1 MQNTPASAN
10 KPVRIAINGFG
21 RIGRC
26 AFKIAFDNPDC
37 DVVAINDLS
46 GPAVLAHLLKY
57 DTSYGIYPHTIAVEI
72 DGSLYKLENWDKAK
86 EFYSLTGGPNTYL
99 IVNEKKI
106 KFVSEKD
113 PTALPWKRLNVDV
126 VLECTGRF
134 TKDGAAKAHLDAG
147 AKKVVIS
154 APVSGDGNVQTFLLG
169 ANSEQYLGQNLI
181 SNASCTT
188 NCISPVVSVMHS
200 KFKILKSAMTTV
212 HALTAEQNVVD
223 SAPPAL
229 KPDLRRARAGAFN
242 IIPTSTGAAKAT
254 SDVIPDLRNKF
265 DGISLRVPVLTGS
278 LSDITM
284 LVEKK
289 TSVEEVNSAFIEASE
304 RDFFK
309 NVLAVTHEPLVSSD
323 IVGSKYS
330 AIVDLQM
337 TRVIDGDLVKVM
349 AWYDNEWGYSNR
361 LVEMAIF
368 AYN

>member
-1 MQNTPASAN
+1 MPT
-10 KPVRIAINGFG
+10 KIAINGFG

-26 AFKIAFDNPDC
+26 AFKIAFDNPDAEI
-37 DVVAINDLS
+37 VAVNDLG

-57 DTSYGIYPHTIAVEI
+57 DTSYGIYDKQVWLEI
-72 DGSLYKLENWDKAK
+72 DGVVHKLESWDKAK
-86 EFYSLTGGPNTYL
+86 EFYGLTAGKETY
-99 IVNEKKI
+99 IVVEGKKVR
-106 KFVSEKD
+106 FVSEKD
-113 PTALPWKRLNVDV
+113 PAALPWGGLEVDV

-169 ANSEQYLGQNLI
+169 ANSDRYLGQNLI

-229 KPDLRRARAGAFN
+229 KPDMRRARAGAFN

-254 SDVIPDLRNKF
+254 ADVIPDLRDKF

-289 TSVEEVNSAFIEASE
+289 TTVEEVNNAFIQASQNE
-304 RDFFK
+304 FYK

-323 IVGSKYS
+323 IIQSKYS

-349 AWYDNEWGYSNR
+349 AWYDNEWGYSSR

-368 AYN
+368 AGK